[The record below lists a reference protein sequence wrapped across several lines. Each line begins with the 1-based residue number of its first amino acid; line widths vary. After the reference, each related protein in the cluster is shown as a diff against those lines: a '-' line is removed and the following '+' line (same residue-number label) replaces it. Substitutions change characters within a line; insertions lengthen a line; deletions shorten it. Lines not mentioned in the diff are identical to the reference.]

1 MAKSA
6 AADFSHTSLM
16 FLLLLHVQSPSVLLP
31 LAALLLW
38 PDSLPHCT
46 DSPCRKR
53 HKYWH
58 RQNIGA
64 KISLIF
70 AKL

>member
-1 MAKSA
+1 
-6 AADFSHTSLM
+6 
-16 FLLLLHVQSPSVLLP
+16 VQSPSVLLP

-38 PDSLPHCT
+38 ADSLPHYT
-46 DSPCRKR
+46 GLFVPTR
-53 HKYWH
+53 HAEPIT
-58 RQNIGA
+58 NIGVNKISAPA